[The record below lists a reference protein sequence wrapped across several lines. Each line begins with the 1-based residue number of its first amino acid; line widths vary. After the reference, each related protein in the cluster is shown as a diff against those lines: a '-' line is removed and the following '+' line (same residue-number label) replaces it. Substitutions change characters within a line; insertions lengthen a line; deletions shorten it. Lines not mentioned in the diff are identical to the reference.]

1 MRCFL
6 AAAFFAL
13 AFPALAH
20 GPAEWIQRGAY
31 KNAVGELC
39 CGERDCGEIAADDV
53 KAVPGGYLIK
63 SRNEFIPHSEAQ
75 PSPGGYWRCEWGGQ
89 RKCFFA
95 PMQGS

>member
-1 MRCFL
+1 
-6 AAAFFAL
+6 
-13 AFPALAH
+13 
-20 GPAEWIQRGAY
+20 
-31 KNAVGELC
+31 
-39 CGERDCGEIAADDV
+39 V